1 MVCSRGQV
9 KVCCK
14 YILLTCP
21 LKRKSRRKAEKI
33 DGAEHLCVVYTS
45 IYAYYTIMYK
55 HTYTTQW
62 HTFMDWLYYYCL
74 PIYLHIWHICLGIC
88 QIYKTHFEKIRAND
102 TQILSKHTL
111 CCYIRYL
118 WAKMHIHWIHV
129 TWEYINITII
139 IVAFIVRHEFLF
151 VFKAETG
158 GRLLENSGQNN
169 GLGSKAK

>member
-1 MVCSRGQV
+1 MQEDQPVERPFKKIWRVAEGCLVCSRGQV

-62 HTFMDWLYYYCL
+62 HTFMDWLLLVPTYLFTYLTYLFRDL
-74 PIYLHIWHICLGIC
+74 PNLQDAFWKDSG
-88 QIYKTHFEKIRAND
+88 ER
-102 TQILSKHTL
+102 HTD
-111 CCYIRYL
+111 
-118 WAKMHIHWIHV
+118 
-129 TWEYINITII
+129 II
-139 IVAFIVRHEFLF
+139 
-151 VFKAETG
+151 
-158 GRLLENSGQNN
+158 
-169 GLGSKAK
+169 